1 MVVNIL
7 SVSCIPFSLTL
18 NTALFSQI
26 HYITNL
32 QNKPT

>member
-7 SVSCIPFSLTL
+7 SVSCIRFSLTEAM

-26 HYITNL
+26 HYITY
-32 QNKPT
+32 TT